1 MMSGARG
8 LLHAIRILNEH
19 TGAEPPVFSF
29 IGAVRSERQ
38 WVSSFGS
45 NSLLKNPLA
54 REGA

>member
-1 MMSGARG
+1 MVSGARG
-8 LLHAIRILNEH
+8 LLHAIRILNEN

-45 NSLLKNPLA
+45 KGVLC
-54 REGA
+54 

>member
-8 LLHAIRILNEH
+8 LLHAIRILNEN

-45 NSLLKNPLA
+45 KRVLC
-54 REGA
+54 